1 MKINTQSLSPSPR
14 ASRLVYGGTS
24 IVAALAAL
32 VLAVGC
38 DSAQSLNPTGNGSVA
53 PNTPG
58 QNSSGDF
65 GAPASEDSGNGA
77 RASES
82 VARAIEEADI
92 VKIVD
97 GTLYAL
103 NRFKGLL
110 VVDVQNPDA
119 PALLGQLDLRGRGV
133 EMYVSGNQAYVLL
146 SADSYYY
153 YDGGHGFGGGGVDVA
168 VGSNDRALA
177 IAPDGPMPPQPD
189 FEGSR
194 LAIIDVSDPTAPAIE
209 SKVNLVGFA
218 NESRRVGDVIYV
230 VGSNYAP
237 YFAIG
242 AENSNSEDAPVG
254 EGFVASVNVA
264 DPENITPVERKS
276 LTGAALTMHT
286 SDSAIFAASQS
297 YDFDSG
303 NVLTD
308 VQVIDISDPAGSIA
322 LRGRFTVPGWI
333 RNRFYMDAFGDV
345 FRIATESTGF
355 GFQTVKLFTYDI
367 ADRDDVKPLGST
379 KIIENE
385 SLQAMRFDG
394 ERAYAVTFLI
404 VDPLF
409 VIDLSDPAAPVVAGE
424 LKVPGYSTHIE
435 PRGDRL
441 IAIGIDDTDGNRPA
455 VAYYDVKDPAAPKE
469 LGRVILGPPGSYTS
483 SDATYDEKA
492 FKVVD
497 ELGLIVVPYQHVD
510 WGDSVGGEVPPSTG
524 TSRNDDVK
532 EDDDND
538 NDNGNGNGNDN
549 DDDDPFYYGPT
560 CTNGVQLIDFSDAA
574 LTQRGSFESKGNA
587 SRVGVL
593 GERLFALSDIALT
606 TINISDRDAPTKA
619 GEVSFFSG
627 EDMRQYGN
635 CGYIYDYYPGP
646 FVDPGFSWSD
656 FPLSPE
662 QIERLITALETCA
675 AGTPLPGALL
685 MMTLCVA
692 GGTMR
697 ARRRNRRSRK

>member
-1 MKINTQSLSPSPR
+1 MKLNTQRLSPSPR
-14 ASRLVYGGTS
+14 AYRFVFGGTS
-24 IVAALAAL
+24 MVAALAAMMI
-32 VLAVGC
+32 AVGC
-38 DSAQSLNPTGNGSVA
+38 DTAQSLSPVGNGSVA

-58 QNSSGDF
+58 PNSSGDF
-65 GAPASEDSGNGA
+65 GAPSQDSGSGA

-110 VVDVQNPDA
+110 IVDVQDPDS

-133 EMYVSGNQAYVLL
+133 EMYVGGNQAYVLL
-146 SADSYYY
+146 SADTYYY
-153 YDGGHGFGGGGVDVA
+153 YGGGYGFGRGGVDLA
-168 VGSNDRALA
+168 VGQNDQALA
-177 IAPDGPMPPQPD
+177 IAPDGPMPPRPD

-194 LAIIDVSDPTAPAIE
+194 LAIIDVSDPTAPTLE

-264 DPENITPVERKS
+264 DPANITPVERKS
-276 LTGAALTMHT
+276 LSGAALTMHT
-286 SDSAIFAASQS
+286 SDSAIFAASQA
-297 YDFDSG
+297 YDFNSG
-303 NVLTD
+303 NVLTE
-308 VQVIDISDPAGSIA
+308 VQVIDISDPDGSIA
-322 LRGRFTVPGWI
+322 LRGKFTVPGWI

-355 GFQTVKLFTYDI
+355 GFQAVKLFTYDI
-367 ADRDDVKPLGST
+367 SDRDDVKPLGST

-441 IAIGIDDTDGNRPA
+441 IAIGIDDTNGNRPA

-492 FKVVD
+492 FKVVE
-497 ELGLIVVPYQHVD
+497 ELGLIVVPFQHVD
-510 WGDSVGGEVPPSTG
+510 WGDSIGGAMPPSTG
-524 TSRNDDVK
+524 TARNDDVK
-532 EDDDND
+532 EDDNNS
-538 NDNGNGNGNDN
+538 NDNG
-549 DDDDPFYYGPT
+549 DDEPFYYGPS
-560 CTNGVQLIDFSDAA
+560 CTNGVQLIDFSDTA

-593 GERLFALSDIALT
+593 GDRLFALSDIALT
-606 TINISDRDAPTKA
+606 TINISDRDKPTKA
-619 GEVSFFSG
+619 GEVTFFSG

-635 CGYIYDYYPGP
+635 CGYIYDYYPGNV
-646 FVDPGFSWSD
+646 VDPGFSWSD

-662 QIERLITALETCA
+662 QIDRLIAVLETCA
-675 AGTPLPGALL
+675 AGTPLPGAVL
-685 MMTLCVA
+685 MMTLCIA

-697 ARRRNRRSRK
+697 ARRRNRRSRR